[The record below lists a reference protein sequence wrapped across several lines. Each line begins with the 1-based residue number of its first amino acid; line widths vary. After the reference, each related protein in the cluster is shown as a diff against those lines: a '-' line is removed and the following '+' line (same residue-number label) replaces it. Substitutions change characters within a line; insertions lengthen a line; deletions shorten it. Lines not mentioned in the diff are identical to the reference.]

1 MLFKHV
7 LGANSSFWGSQPPVD
22 LLAFHFTLTSDPL
35 LAAPGN
41 GCVNLAEAQG
51 GVEQTWGWELPV
63 GSGCAQVAASYLPTL
78 HRLPACRSLYGS
90 VLPCPAL
97 YPLLCTGRG
106 YIHYPGLLSKCHSY
120 FPFILQA
127 CIVTSKH
134 YSFCIYGVSNRTIS
148 LFSLIIFRIFIV
160 WHFMDFL
167 PGMQW
172 QLNVTFVCGHLAVF
186 LLQIWDLKYSMYS
199 KFIFQA
205 TFLIWPFLQLFT
217 TLGAFGQCWE
227 SHFSSSTAPSQK
239 ARQTFLEHFPLA
251 TEGFLELERRAHQI

>member
-78 HRLPACRSLYGS
+78 HRLPACRELYGS

-97 YPLLCTGRG
+97 YPLLCTRRTG
-106 YIHYPGLLSKCHSY
+106 YIHYPGLLSKCHSH

-134 YSFCIYGVSNRTIS
+134 YSFCIHGVSNRTIS
-148 LFSLIIFRIFIV
+148 LLSLIIFRIFIV

-167 PGMQW
+167 PGMQC
-172 QLNVTFVCGHLAVF
+172 QLNFTFVCGHLPVF

-205 TFLIWPFLQLFT
+205 TFLIWPFCNYSQL
-217 TLGAFGQCWE
+217 LVPLASIE
-227 SHFSSSTAPSQK
+227 NH
-239 ARQTFLEHFPLA
+239 TFLPRPLHRRKLVKHFLNI
-251 TEGFLELERRAHQI
+251 FHLRRKYF